1 MGPRRPRGGRRG
13 GVKGPGWR
21 TWAAL
26 ILPSGLLV
34 ALCAGLVAAGVL
46 PGTLPGSAP
55 WYPYVIWISSALLA
69 WRFNRPRVIF
79 AVLALA
85 LADRLLL
92 AFAPGSQA
100 LSGGGR
106 IVFDATAFLL
116 PSDLAILAFLRE
128 RGLVSRWTAAVLGT
142 LLAQIP
148 AVFLLGSAPDCRM
161 AAALSHRFPEGSP
174 LGSLALPTPA
184 VAAFA
189 LAITALA
196 VLVAARR
203 GAVNAGFLW
212 AAVAALLALAPGTPD
227 SASTLYLAAGALGL
241 GLSVVEA
248 GHAMA
253 FRDDLT
259 GLAARRALN
268 ETLDRIEGPFAV
280 AMVDVDHFK
289 TFNDR
294 YGHDVGDQVLKL
306 VAARLAEVGGGGT
319 AYRYGG
325 EEFAVIF
332 SGSAAKE
339 AAPHLETVRRA
350 IAESG
355 LTLRAQDRPRTKP
368 ARPTAGR
375 AARRV
380 SVTVSVGLAEGAAGA
395 DPHAVLKAS
404 DRALYRAKNQG
415 RNRLCR

>member
-1 MGPRRPRGGRRG
+1 MKRRW
-13 GVKGPGWR
+13 WR
-21 TWAAL
+21 TRAAL
-26 ILPSGLLV
+26 ILPSGLVV
-34 ALCAGLVAAGVL
+34 ALCAGLVAAGIL
-46 PGTLPGSAP
+46 PGTLPHSAS
-55 WYPYVIWISSALLA
+55 WYPYAIWAAAALLA
-69 WRFNRPRVIF
+69 WRFNRPRVCF

-92 AFAPGSQA
+92 AFAPGTQA

-106 IVFDATAFLL
+106 IVFDATALLL
-116 PSDLAILAFLRE
+116 PLDLAVLAFLKE
-128 RGLVSRWTAAVLGT
+128 RGLVSRWSALVAGT

-148 AVFLLGSAPDCRM
+148 AVFLLGSVPNCRL
-161 AAALSHRFPEGSP
+161 AVALSHRFPEGAP
-174 LGSLALPTPA
+174 WGSLALPTPA
-184 VAAFA
+184 IAAFA
-189 LAITALA
+189 LAIAALA
-196 VLVAARR
+196 GHFAVKK
-203 GAVNAGFLW
+203 GPVNAGFLW
-212 AAVAALLALAPGTPD
+212 AAVAALLALAPGSPD
-227 SASTLYLAAGALGL
+227 PVSTLYLAAGALGL

-253 FRDDLT
+253 FKDDLT

-268 ETLDRIEGPFAV
+268 EALDCIEGPFAL

-306 VAARLAEVGGGGT
+306 VAARLAEVSGGGT

-332 SGSAAKE
+332 PGSPARE
-339 AAPHLETVRRA
+339 AASHLEAMRRA
-350 IAESG
+350 IADSG
-355 LTLRAQDRPRTKP
+355 LTLRAQSRPSAKP
-368 ARPTAGR
+368 ARPKAGR

-395 DPHAVLKAS
+395 DPKAVLKAA
-404 DRALYRAKNQG
+404 DRALYRAKEQG